1 LSPDIFIKAI
11 VLVKPR
17 YCSLVSRGEVWI
29 KVCNVKFRQSGL
41 IKSEVTGFATKLL
54 ARLPFKKSGFEIVLM
69 IKLAGLTNGR
79 AILRFAN
86 S

>member
-1 LSPDIFIKAI
+1 MAK
-11 VLVKPR
+11 
-17 YCSLVSRGEVWI
+17 VWI